1 MIEIKHRFS
10 GQVLFCYTA
19 KGNMK
24 DAVVSALQIGANLI
38 GANLRDANLIGANL
52 RDANLSGANL
62 RGANL
67 IGANLR
73 DANLIGA
80 NLRDANLRDANLRD
94 ANLIGANL
102 RDANL
107 RDANLIGANLS
118 GEILKIQ
125 PISIQGMEYQCL
137 ITPEFLTLGCQRHR
151 HEEWAYFDDRRIIE
165 MDGRKAI
172 AFWSANKDWILAAC
186 AAHKAES
193 DRE

>member
-38 GANLRDANLIGANL
+38 G
-52 RDANLSGANL
+52 
-62 RGANL
+62 
-67 IGANLR
+67 
-73 DANLIGA
+73 
-80 NLRDANLRDANLRD
+80 ANLRD